1 MRFRTRVLV
10 ALITVAVVPL
20 IGLALGVRRGMDRRL
35 AMQYEARASGLTGVT
50 RDELT
55 HESES
60 IADRLASLRDAVTQ
74 DNRLRLAVALHDA
87 TERGYLLDYAG
98 EAMRMTG
105 LSMLQIQD
113 SAGRILSSGHFRN
126 EFDRLEPDLPA
137 LLAAAPGG
145 AALVDARTASG
156 PMRVI
161 ARTDSLRLAGHRL
174 TIVGGVAVTPASLR
188 ALAPDSEFGVALVV
202 DDVTGDANRTAG
214 VVAFPFIGWPAGVA
228 DTGRRSILPARFVI
242 THSTGELMAL
252 RRSLDQWFATC

>member
-10 ALITVAVVPL
+10 ALSTVAVVPL
-20 IGLALGVRRGMDRRL
+20 IGLALGVRREMDRRL
-35 AMQYEARASGLTGVT
+35 TMQYEARASGLTGVT

-60 IADRLASLRDAVTQ
+60 IADRLVSLRDAVTQ

-98 EAMRMTG
+98 EAMRLTG

-161 ARTDSLRLAGHRL
+161 ARTDSLRLAGH
-174 TIVGGVAVTPASLR
+174 
-188 ALAPDSEFGVALVV
+188 
-202 DDVTGDANRTAG
+202 
-214 VVAFPFIGWPAGVA
+214 
-228 DTGRRSILPARFVI
+228 
-242 THSTGELMAL
+242 
-252 RRSLDQWFATC
+252 